1 LIALDTNILV
11 YAASPHDLSGR
22 HQTTVDL
29 LARLG
34 LSGAILPLPVIGE
47 LFNARRKK
55 QFSELAFLK
64 NLVEIWTAAF
74 DCPGALRGD
83 YLKAAQIS
91 ELFKLQYFDALI
103 ISVAIRAGANILLSE
118 DMQDGIAIDG
128 LRVVNP
134 FVAWN
139 SGLVAEQLS

>member
-11 YAASPHDLSGR
+11 YAASPHDISGR
-22 HQTTVDL
+22 HRITVGL

-34 LSGAILPLPVIGE
+34 LNGAILPLPVVGE

-55 QFSELAFLK
+55 QFADLVFLK
-64 NLVEIWTAAF
+64 GLVEIWTAAF
-74 DCPGALRGD
+74 DCPGANRDD

-91 ELFKLQYFDALI
+91 EQSKLQYFDALI
-103 ISVAIRAGANILLSE
+103 IAVAARAGAKILLSE
-118 DMQDGIAIDG
+118 DMQDGTNVDG

-134 FVAWN
+134 FVVGN
-139 SGLVAEQLS
+139 DGLIAAALG